1 MIELEKTLVVE
12 RTPKK
17 VFALIADPDRYPE
30 FFSGLTRWKLLGDEP
45 GLGARYRVLMKVGS
59 IEAGGIVQVTYW
71 REAEAI
77 RWRWEQGIRQE
88 GAWELRKVPSGTEV
102 TLRVSFDLSGG
113 PVGALVERVAG
124 RTVARN
130 MRVSL
135 LALRRLLEEEPA
147 RSGTGRRG

>member
-1 MIELEKTLVVE
+1 MIELRKSLVVE
-12 RTPKK
+12 RPPKE

-30 FFSGLTRWKLLGDEP
+30 FFSGLTRWRLLSDQA

-71 REAEAI
+71 REPEAI

-88 GAWELRKVPSGTEV
+88 GAWELREAPSGTEV

-135 LALRRLLEEEPA
+135 LSLRRLLEDEGIGA
-147 RSGTGRRG
+147 GRRA

>member
-1 MIELEKTLVVE
+1 MIELEKSLVVE
-12 RTPKK
+12 RTSKA

-30 FFSGLTRWKLLGDEP
+30 FFSGLTRWKLLSDEP

-88 GAWELRKVPSGTEV
+88 GAWELREVPSGTAV

-113 PVGALVERVAG
+113 PVGVVVERVAG
-124 RTVARN
+124 RIVARN

-135 LALRRLLEEEPA
+135 LGLRRLLEDETPG
-147 RSGTGRRG
+147 SGAG

>member
-1 MIELEKTLVVE
+1 MIELSQGIVVE
-12 RTPKK
+12 RRPSA

-30 FFSGLTRWKLLGDEP
+30 FFSGLTHWKLLSDKA

-71 REAEAI
+71 REPEAI

-88 GAWELRKVPSGTEV
+88 GSWELREVPSGTEV
-102 TLRVSFDLSGG
+102 TLRVGFDLSGG
-113 PVGALVERVAG
+113 PVGRLVERVAG

-135 LALRRLLEEEPA
+135 LALRRILEEPA
-147 RSGTGRRG
+147 PARGR